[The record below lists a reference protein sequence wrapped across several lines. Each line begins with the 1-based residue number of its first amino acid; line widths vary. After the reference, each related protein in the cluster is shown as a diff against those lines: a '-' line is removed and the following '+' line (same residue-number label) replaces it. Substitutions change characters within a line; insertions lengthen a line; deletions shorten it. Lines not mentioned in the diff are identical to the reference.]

1 MEGGVA
7 ILLLLM
13 IVAAAAVAI
22 FLLTGAGGAISLR
35 RRGESKRDAG
45 DGERPLHKRPT
56 SPSQEH
62 TRLAG
67 VDEPP
72 DRSDAA

>member
-13 IVAAAAVAI
+13 IVGVVAVAV
-22 FLLTGAGGAISLR
+22 FLLSGAGGAISLR
-35 RRGESKRDAG
+35 RRAESEQDAG

-62 TRLAG
+62 TRLVG

-72 DRSDAA
+72 DRSDTA